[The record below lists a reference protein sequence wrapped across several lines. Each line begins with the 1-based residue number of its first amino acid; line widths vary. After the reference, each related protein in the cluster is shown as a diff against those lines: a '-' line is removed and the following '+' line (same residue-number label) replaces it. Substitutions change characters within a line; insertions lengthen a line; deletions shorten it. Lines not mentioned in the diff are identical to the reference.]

1 MKNKITLLMTLAGFW
16 LFGQADSVTFQ
27 VDMTNY
33 SGSFTTVNL
42 NGDFNGWC
50 GGCNPMSDANADGIW
65 EVQLPLTADSIEFKF
80 TLDGWTAQENFS
92 PGAPCTKTTN
102 GFTNRFLII
111 PGDTVLPVVCYNSC
125 AACAVVGN
133 QVSLPITFEDTAVD
147 YTTTDFGGNASQV
160 VVDPTD
166 PNNMV
171 LEAQKTAA
179 AQTWAGTTLST
190 PNGLASA
197 IPFTATDNIMTVR
210 VWSPDSG
217 IEIRLKAEDKTDPTK
232 SVETVAM
239 TTTASAWETLTFDFS
254 NEATGTAA
262 INYGYTYDMVS
273 IFFNFGVDGA
283 TAGAK
288 TYYCDDITFG
298 TMTTPLNQVDLPIT
312 YEDTAVDYTT
322 SDFGGNASQVV
333 VDPTLATNSVLE
345 VIKDA
350 SAQTWAG
357 TTLSTSNGLA
367 TAIPFTAN
375 DNIISVRVWS
385 PDSGI
390 DILLKAEDKT
400 DPSKSVETITATT
413 VAGAWETLEFDFTN
427 NVTGTPAIDYSNTYD
442 LLSIFFNF
450 GVDGATA
457 GAKTYYCD
465 DITFGPAG
473 IGLIQNELAFFSLSP
488 NPSQGN
494 FRLQAELPRAEKANI
509 VIRDLQGRVLQQ
521 RAVQSR
527 LLQEDFD
534 ISGLPAG
541 IYLISVQGES
551 FQHSEKLFLSE

>member
-92 PGAPCTKTTN
+92 PGGPCTKTTN

-125 AACAVVGN
+125 AACAATGN

-171 LEAQKTAA
+171 LEAEKTAA

-298 TMTTPLNQVDLPIT
+298 TMTTPFNQVDLPIT

-333 VDPTLATNSVLE
+333 VDPTLATNMVLE
-345 VIKDA
+345 LIKDA

-367 TAIPFTAN
+367 SAIPFTAN